1 MLRKNLNMVNLNTG
15 TFRTNFK
22 LQLHINMRPT
32 NFTLTYAINKNF
44 PTFTWRPLIKSTL
57 ILTWHDHATLMKT
70 SKLTISIFPKITIRV
85 HNLKTR
91 FSKFQT
97 KTAIKL
103 SISLKKYYSNII
115 VQTELVIFCNRKFQ
129 TRKTILKVF
138 NYLAC
143 QYNAD
148 LIKDSQYLQLILT
161 SPSGYC
167 KSKIFQKS
175 DIFLMGSKLNQ
186 KSSWNFKSLIN
197 TKRHQRKRRRRKV

>member
-1 MLRKNLNMVNLNTG
+1 MAWPCNFNEDIKIHNFNFFKNHDSSPQPENSS
-15 TFRTNFK
+15 FK
-22 LQLHINMRPT
+22 N
-32 NFTLTYAINKNF
+32 
-44 PTFTWRPLIKSTL
+44 
-57 ILTWHDHATLMKT
+57 
-70 SKLTISIFPKITIRV
+70 
-85 HNLKTR
+85 
-91 FSKFQT
+91 FQT

>member
-1 MLRKNLNMVNLNTG
+1 MVNLNTG

-22 LQLHINMRPT
+22 LQFHLNVCDQP
-32 NFTLTYAINKNF
+32 NKNF
-44 PTFTWRPLIKSTL
+44 RTLTWRPLIKSTL

-70 SKLTISIFPKITIRV
+70 SKFTISIFFQKSWFELTTWKLEFQ
-85 HNLKTR
+85 N
-91 FSKFQT
+91 FQT

-167 KSKIFQKS
+167 KSKIFQK
-175 DIFLMGSKLNQ
+175 
-186 KSSWNFKSLIN
+186 
-197 TKRHQRKRRRRKV
+197 KVISF